1 MRLIYKNGKF
11 VKATKLDIILN
22 SIKYWFTK
30 WKLINSSKY
39 FIISNKSSIFIL
51 SPKQQEESEKIYKE
65 KGTISYEFYP
75 TGGIGWGLRIHCLKN
90 DEIIDITDYSTF

>member
-51 SPKQQEESEKIYKE
+51 SSKQQEESEKIYKE

-75 TGGIGWGLRIHCLKN
+75 TVIGWGLRIHCLKN
-90 DEIIDITDYSTF
+90 NEIIDITDYSTF

>member
-1 MRLIYKNGKF
+1 MKLIYKNGKF
-11 VKATKLDIILN
+11 VKATKLDIILS

-30 WKLINSSKY
+30 WKLINSFKY

-51 SPKQQEESEKIYKE
+51 SSKQQEESEKIYKE

-75 TGGIGWGLRIHCLKN
+75 TGIGWGLRIHCLKN